1 MARNASGLARLA
13 STPQP
18 LLGFKPVLDDS
29 LRPMS
34 HHPIPHDRT
43 AARGGPCAGK
53 ACIDSGLAT
62 GLIAGDSNRPA
73 FGAGFARGLL
83 KQFVAAH

>member
-1 MARNASGLARLA
+1 
-13 STPQP
+13 
-18 LLGFKPVLDDS
+18 
-29 LRPMS
+29 MS